1 MTWHDSPTLCEF
13 ENQWE
18 MQPSDKTAMY
28 IGGLQHTPSTFAD
41 GYQ

>member
-1 MTWHDSPTLCEF
+1 MTCHDSPTLCEF

-28 IGGLQHTPSTFAD
+28 IGLQHTPSTFAD